1 MRWGFKLHRLGW
13 GEHIQII
20 TFTLIFSFITIG
32 FSKGQ
37 CLRMTGKLVDVNTQ
51 NPIQEALFYSI
62 IDNTKREIGKISG
75 KIDFQITTP
84 CEAHSL
90 VIESPNYRPVQL
102 KLNSIIQ
109 KNGGNTE
116 WYFPI
121 FLVSKDLQAIDTPY
135 AQNEQKHYEMKSKKD
150 STQSQPFV
158 SRIFKV
164 TDALNPNISL
174 NTQVCLF
181 YTKSG
186 KKDCFDIAQNTYKE
200 LIFNDLDIIAF
211 EVKGNGY
218 QTYDGNLILDKLDG
232 QQKVYEIKVVKELTI
247 LSVNIQSNSNEFQ
260 SYLANNQGQKI
271 SLKSISNNK
280 FYGYFSPDN
289 YTLIFQS
296 NLTKSIVFSKKIE
309 LKLGLNTEYIDLSV
323 EKELVI
329 APKPKSPVIVNEKPE
344 KKDTVSLNLT
354 DHRLTIYFAQGDY
367 KLDQNS
373 EKQLKAL
380 SNYLETKTQAKIQIK
395 GFTDDT
401 GRIKDNKILSELRA
415 MIIRN
420 RLVQEGVT
428 EERIIT
434 LGLGGDA
441 PISANDTEEN
451 KSKNRRAEI
460 QIINYE

>member
-1 MRWGFKLHRLGW
+1 M
-13 GEHIQII
+13 IQCKRILA
-20 TFTLIFSFITIG
+20 FTIIFSFLFIA

-37 CLRMTGKLVDVNTQ
+37 CMRMTGKLVDVNTQ
-51 NPIQEALFYSI
+51 NPIQEATFYSI
-62 IDNTKREIGKISG
+62 IENTKREIGKISG
-75 KIDFQITTP
+75 KTEFQITLP
-84 CEAHSL
+84 CDAHTL

-102 KLNSIIQ
+102 KLNHTNA

-116 WYFPI
+116 WYFHI
-121 FLVSKDLQAIDTPY
+121 FLVSKDLQAVDKPY
-135 AQNEQKHYEMKSKKD
+135 AQNEQKHFEMKSKKD
-150 STQSQPFV
+150 STLSQPFV

-164 TDALNPNISL
+164 TDALNPNVSL
-174 NTQVCLF
+174 DAQVCLF

-200 LIFNDLDIIAF
+200 LIFNDLDIVAF

-218 QTYDGNLILDKLDG
+218 QTYNGNLILDKLDG

-247 LSVNIQSNSNEFQ
+247 LSVNIQSKSSDFQ
-260 SYLANNQGQKI
+260 GYLINNQGQKTLLQ
-271 SLKSISNNK
+271 STSNNR

-289 YTLIFQS
+289 SSLIVQS
-296 NLTKSIVFSKKIE
+296 NLSKSIVINKKIE
-309 LKLGLNTEYIDLSV
+309 LKLGLNTEYIDLSDEQEMV
-323 EKELVI
+323 V
-329 APKPKSPVIVNEKPE
+329 APRPKPSVIISEKPE
-344 KKDTVSLNLT
+344 PKDTVSLNLT
-354 DHRLTIYFAQGDY
+354 DHRLTIYFAQGEY

-373 EKQLKAL
+373 EQQLKAL
-380 SNYLETKTQAKIQIK
+380 SHYLEAKTQAKIQIR

-428 EERIIT
+428 ENRIIT
-434 LGLGGDA
+434 VGLGGNA
-441 PISANDTEEN
+441 PVTANDTEEN